1 MLHVA
6 LALAAGLAGP
16 PPAPPLA
23 PAPAH
28 TACAAEIDPQFV
40 RYVDPPRRAEGGNP
54 LLWLIA
60 GSSTEHRGD
69 PKAGCA
75 HPIQVRDAR

>member
-1 MLHVA
+1 MLHAA

-16 PPAPPLA
+16 PTAPPIA
-23 PAPAH
+23 PAPVH

-40 RYVDPPRRAEGGNP
+40 HYVAPPRRAEGGNP

-60 GSSTEHRGD
+60 GSPAERRTD
-69 PKAGCA
+69 PKVGCA
-75 HPIQVRDAR
+75 HPIQTRDGR